1 MPMYARDEAA
11 DLRVVDRFPDGVG
24 WQAHPEEGGCRTS
37 HAIRDDDGGV
47 WLVDPLDAPNV
58 SDAYADLGEVV
69 GVAVLADYHTRDA
82 AVFAERHDVPVTVPT
97 GLNRVVE
104 QLDVPTRRVVDSVA
118 GFELRWLNPLR
129 AWRETVAYR
138 ERDGTLYVP
147 DVLSSGESFTVGRER
162 LAMNVLVRLS
172 PPRATFADLDPE
184 RVIVGHGRG
193 VFEDAEAALSDAV
206 GNARRRFPR
215 ALVSSGPREFRAM
228 LDAVL

>member
-1 MPMYARDEAA
+1 MPMYARDEVTA
-11 DLRVVDRFPDGVG
+11 LRVVDRFPDGVG

-37 HAIRDDDGGV
+37 HAIRDEDGGV
-47 WLVDPLDAPNV
+47 WLIDPLDAPNV
-58 SDAYADLGEVV
+58 TDVYTDLGEVV

-82 AVFAERHDVPVTVPT
+82 ATFARRHDVPVTVPT

-104 QLDVPTRRVVDSVA
+104 RLDVPTRRVVDSLA
-118 GFELRWLNPLR
+118 DFELRRLNPLR

-147 DVLSSGESFTVGRER
+147 DVLSTGESFTVGHER

-172 PPRATFADLDPE
+172 PPRAVFADLDPE
-184 RVIVGHGRG
+184 RVVVGHGTG
-193 VFEDAEAALSDAV
+193 VFEDADAALDDAV

-215 ALVSSGPREFRAM
+215 ALLSSGPRELRAM
-228 LDAVL
+228 FDAVL

>member
-1 MPMYARDEAA
+1 MPMYARDEATEP
-11 DLRVVDRFPDGVG
+11 RIVDRFPDGVG

-47 WLVDPLDAPNV
+47 WLLDPLDAPDV
-58 SDAYADLGEVV
+58 TDVYADLGEVV

-82 AVFAERHDVPVTVPT
+82 AAFARRHDVPVTVPT

-104 QLDVPTRRVVDSVA
+104 RLDVPTRRVTNSLAD
-118 GFELRWLNPLR
+118 FELRRLNPLR

-147 DVLSSGESFTVGRER
+147 DVLSTGESFTVGNER
-162 LAMNVLVRLS
+162 LAMNLFLRLS
-172 PPRATFADLDPE
+172 PPREPFADLDPE
-184 RVIVGHGRG
+184 RVLVGHGTG
-193 VFEDAEAALSDAV
+193 VFEDAGDALEDAV

-215 ALVSSGPREFRAM
+215 ALVSSGPRELLAM
-228 LDAVL
+228 LDAL